1 MDLIF
6 DAPWWLYIVPA
17 IVGIVMAYLGLR
29 KGDKTLRSVGVGL
42 LLVGVVIFIASRAVE
57 TDTEKVSRQSR
68 ELVAAVE
75 KREWDKLN
83 ALMEPDAAVTLA
95 GVGEIYST
103 REQIVSA
110 CRSRADGSGVTALAI
125 TGLEPKREGAAQISA
140 EVQIY
145 VTANDGGG
153 RPFPTGWRFVWARA
167 ADGRWLIHDIE
178 AIQIGTYRP
187 ADARPWFPNAK

>member
-6 DAPWWLYIVPA
+6 DAPWWLIVVPVA
-17 IVGIVMAYLGLR
+17 IGIAMAFFGLR
-29 KGDKTLRSVGVGL
+29 KGDMTLRNVGVAI
-42 LLVGVVIFIASRAVE
+42 LVIGVGIFIASKAVE
-57 TDTEKVSRQSR
+57 TDTEKVARQSR

-75 KREWDKLN
+75 KREWPKLS
-83 ALMEPDAAVTLA
+83 ALLEPGAAVTLL
-95 GVGEIYST
+95 GVGEIYSN
-103 REQIVSA
+103 REQIVDA

-125 TGLEPKREGAAQISA
+125 TSLEPKREGTGQISA

-167 ADGRWLIHDIE
+167 ADGQWLIHDIE
-178 AIQIGTYRP
+178 AIQIGTIRA
-187 ADARPWFPNAK
+187 ADAKVWFPKAQ

>member
-6 DAPWWLYIVPA
+6 DAPWWLFVVPA
-17 IVGIVMAYLGLR
+17 ALGIAMAYLGLR
-29 KGDKTLRSVGVGL
+29 KADNTLRNIGVAL
-42 LLVGVVIFIASRAVE
+42 LIIGAAVFIASKAVE
-57 TDTEKVSRQSR
+57 TETEKVARQSR

-75 KREWDKLN
+75 KREWDKLS
-83 ALMEPDAAVTLA
+83 ALLEPDAAVTLL

-103 REQIVSA
+103 REQIVNA

-167 ADGRWLIHDIE
+167 ADGRWLIHDID
-178 AIQIGTYRP
+178 AIQIGTIRA
-187 ADARPWFPNAK
+187 ADAKAWFPGAK